1 MIRDP
6 GRARGGARLGS
17 GCAVA
22 GASPRAGAGIESS
35 GAPTAGLSR
44 DRPGGHHRSL
54 GAARSGGD
62 RAGRGCPGPDGT
74 GRGGTR
80 RRRRRGACARRGRR
94 RAAAGGVVG
103 RGVAALPGASGCGAR
118 RVGTRLALGCE
129 PGKRA
134 PRGVGPGSS
143 RPASGR
149 ARGRRSARCA
159 TRDPAR
165 SLPPAGVRPSWA
177 GAGTHL
183 ARSWA
188 RVSRRDRPQAWSVR
202 SPHGRRAGTGADA
215 PRRTRLLI
223 ISSLRAARR
232 TLGAARRR
240 DRQERGR

>member
-6 GRARGGARLGS
+6 GRARGGARV
-17 GCAVA
+17 GCGRAVA
-22 GASPRAGAGIESS
+22 RASPCDGPGFERS

-44 DRPGGHHRSL
+44 DRPGGHRRSL
-54 GAARSGGD
+54 GVARSRGD
-62 RAGRGCPGPDGT
+62 RAGRGRPGPDGT
-74 GRGGTR
+74 GRGGPR
-80 RRRRRGACARRGRR
+80 RQRIRGACARRGRC

-103 RGVAALPGASGCGAR
+103 GGLAALPGAPGSGAR
-118 RVGTRLALGCE
+118 RVGTRLALGCG

-134 PRGVGPGSS
+134 PGGVGPGSP

-149 ARGRRSARCA
+149 ARGGRSARRA

-165 SLPPAGVRPSWA
+165 SLPSAGVRPSWA

-232 TLGAARRR
+232 TLAAPTRR
-240 DRQERGR
+240 DRQEKRR